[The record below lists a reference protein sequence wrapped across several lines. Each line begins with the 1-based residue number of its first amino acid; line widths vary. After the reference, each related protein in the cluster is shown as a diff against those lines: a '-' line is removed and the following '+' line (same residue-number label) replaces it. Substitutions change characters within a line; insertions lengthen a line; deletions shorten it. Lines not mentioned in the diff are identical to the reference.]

1 MASQTET
8 HPCWTNA
15 AVEHVILMNSSGC
28 VRERARVCAAF
39 LCVCVWGCA
48 CVFRSVVPAS
58 LRKDQVGKARGEH
71 DHHSVNRA
79 ATVEQEMFGPHQN
92 GGGGGVGGGGGG

>member
-1 MASQTET
+1 M
-8 HPCWTNA
+8 
-15 AVEHVILMNSSGC
+15 
-28 VRERARVCAAF
+28 
-39 LCVCVWGCA
+39 
-48 CVFRSVVPAS
+48 FRSVVPAS

-92 GGGGGVGGGGGG
+92 GGGGGGRGGGEREYTYNGRGVGEWGGAGKHK